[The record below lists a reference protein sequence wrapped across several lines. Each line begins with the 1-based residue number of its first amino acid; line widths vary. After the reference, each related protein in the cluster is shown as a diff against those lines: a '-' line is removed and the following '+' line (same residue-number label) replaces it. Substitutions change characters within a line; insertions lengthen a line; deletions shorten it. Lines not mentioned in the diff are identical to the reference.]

1 MSASTARPAPPAA
14 SPVAPAAAAPSAAVR
29 PAAPADSTPEALDAA
44 VERLADRAERWFAL
58 PAAEKLRYVRSA
70 FAGTARVAAAQVRAA
85 CDAKGHRFDGPLAA
99 EDWYGG
105 PVAQLRGLRLLA
117 RTLERVAAGGPS
129 AAAPRRV
136 RERPDGR
143 LVVDVLPTD
152 WRDRVLF
159 AGVRG
164 EVWLPPGVT
173 RAALARQ
180 VAALYGPDP
189 RAHGLTPGMSVVLG
203 AGNVAAIGPLDVVHK
218 LFAEGQTAVLKFNP
232 VNAYLGPFFEEA
244 FADLVRDGYVAAA
257 YGGAEVGA
265 RLTGHP
271 RVASVHITGSRATH
285 DAIVWGAGEEGERR
299 RAEGRPKLA
308 KPITSELGNVT
319 PVIVVPGRWGARD
332 LRMQAEHVATQMT
345 QNAGF
350 NCVAAKVVVV
360 HEGWPQRREFLD
372 ALRAVLRAL
381 PGRPAYYPGAADRWA
396 RFAAAHP
403 GHEALGTPGEGQ
415 LPPTLLPDL
424 DPADRGALAFREESF
439 CAVAGEVSLPGR
451 DAADFLARA
460 VAFANDALEGTLGAC
475 VLVDPAAERALGPA
489 LDRAVADLRYG
500 TVGVNVWPGMVFALG
515 ATPWGAYPGH
525 TLADVGSGIG
535 TVHDPLLLGPT
546 EKSVVRG
553 PFAQRLRPP
562 GFVTHPG
569 AHRVGE
575 ALAAAE
581 AGGGVGALARV
592 AAAAL

>member
-1 MSASTARPAPPAA
+1 MSATAATAVTAATTAAPPAA
-14 SPVAPAAAAPSAAVR
+14 GAAGTP
-29 PAAPADSTPEALDAA
+29 PDTTPEALDAA
-44 VERLADRAERWFAL
+44 LERLAARAEAWFAL
-58 PAAEKLRYVRSA
+58 PAGEKLRYVRA
-70 FAGTARVAAAQVRAA
+70 TIAGTARVAAAQVRAA
-85 CDAKGHRFDGPLAA
+85 CAAKGHPFDGPLAA
-99 EDWYGG
+99 EDWFGG

-117 RTLERVAAGGPS
+117 RTLERVAAGGP
-129 AAAPRRV
+129 AAAVPRRV
-136 RERPDGR
+136 RDLPDGR
-143 LVVDVLPTD
+143 LAVDVLPTD

-164 EVWLPPGVT
+164 EVWLRPGTT

-189 RAHGLTPGMSVVLG
+189 RAHGLAPGVAAVLG

-257 YGGAEVGA
+257 YGAADVGA

-285 DAIVWGAGEEGERR
+285 DAIVWGAGDEAARR
-299 RAEGRPKLA
+299 RAEGRPRLA

-350 NCVAAKVVVV
+350 NCVAAKALVV
-360 HEGWPQRREFLD
+360 HEGWPQRGAFLD

-396 RFAAAHP
+396 RFTAAHP
-403 GHEALGTPGEGQ
+403 GHEALGTPGAGR
-415 LPPTLLPDL
+415 LPPTLLAGL
-424 DPADRGALAFREESF
+424 DPADRSALAFREESF
-439 CAVAGEVSLPGR
+439 CAVTGVVALPGR
-451 DAADFLARA
+451 DAADFLGRA
-460 VAFANDALEGTLGAC
+460 VTFANDVLDGTLGAC
-475 VLVDPAAERALGPA
+475 LLVDPAAERALGPA
-489 LDRAVADLRYG
+489 LGRAVAELRYG
-500 TVGVNVWPGMVFALG
+500 TVGVNVWPGVVFALG

-535 TVHDPLLLGPT
+535 AVHDPLLLGPV

-553 PFAQRLRPP
+553 PFGQRLRPP
-562 GFVTHPG
+562 GWVTHPG
-569 AHRVGE
+569 SHRVGE
-575 ALAAAE
+575 ALVAAE
-581 AGGGVGALARV
+581 AGGGLGALVRV